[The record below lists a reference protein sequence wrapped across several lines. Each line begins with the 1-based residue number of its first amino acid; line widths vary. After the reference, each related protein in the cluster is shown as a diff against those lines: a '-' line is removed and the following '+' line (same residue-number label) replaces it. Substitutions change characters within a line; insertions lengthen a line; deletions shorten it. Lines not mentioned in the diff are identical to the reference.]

1 MHFEPSDEVTPI
13 SAARAKSKAR
23 VAAKALSAEPV
34 DAAAASGAAT
44 GSEPGSEPGSAA
56 APDRMLA
63 PVTYLPGASPTGS
76 AGTGEAHQVD
86 DSHPVDEYA
95 LVAVAAEAAAAA
107 EAVEREHAEQVLLQ
121 RLRARSLSATEA
133 RTILAGTEIAEH
145 EIDEV
150 IDRFAELGYIDEGRL
165 ADQILHSHHERKGLG
180 RSGVQT
186 EMRRRG
192 LDHDLIL
199 EKLEELPDDEE
210 ERAIELAC
218 KRVQQLGRL
227 DDQTIDRRL
236 TGFLMRKGYASSTV
250 RLAVKAALASRS
262 GSGSG
267 SAGTSRVRFR

>member
-1 MHFEPSDEVTPI
+1 MVHFEPADEVTPI

-23 VAAKALSAEPV
+23 AAAKALSAEP
-34 DAAAASGAAT
+34 AAEDSTAGTPA
-44 GSEPGSEPGSAA
+44 
-56 APDRMLA
+56 LA
-63 PVTYLPGASPTGS
+63 PVTYLRGAAPTGS
-76 AGTGEAHQVD
+76 ATPAPHEAHEE
-86 DSHPVDEYA
+86 DEDA
-95 LVAVAAEAAAAA
+95 PAAASSATAEADAAA
-107 EAVEREHAEQVLLQ
+107 EREHAEQMLLQ

-133 RTILAGTEIAEH
+133 RTVLAGTEIAEH

-150 IDRFAELGYIDEGRL
+150 IDRFAELGYIDEAKL

-180 RSGVQT
+180 RSGVQA

-199 EKLEELPDDEE
+199 DKLEELPDDEA

-227 DDQTIDRRL
+227 DDQTVDRRL
-236 TGFLMRKGYASSTV
+236 TGFLMRKGYASSAV

-262 GSGSG
+262 GSGG
-267 SAGTSRVRFR
+267 ASRVRFR

>member
-1 MHFEPSDEVTPI
+1 MVHFEPADEVTPI

-23 VAAKALSAEPV
+23 AAAKALAIEPAAERPSATP
-34 DAAAASGAAT
+34 AT
-44 GSEPGSEPGSAA
+44 GSDTGSAA
-56 APDRMLA
+56 AGDKALA
-63 PVTYLPGASPTGS
+63 PVTYLRGAAP
-76 AGTGEAHQVD
+76 A
-86 DSHPVDEYA
+86 DSSGCVVPNQVDEYV
-95 LVAVAAEAAAAA
+95 LVAAAAEAA

-121 RLRARSLSATEA
+121 RLRGRSLSASEA
-133 RTILAGTEIAEH
+133 RSVLAGTEIAEH

-150 IDRFAELGYIDEGRL
+150 IDRFAGLGYIDEGKL

-180 RSGVQT
+180 RSGVQA

-199 EKLEELPDDEE
+199 EKLEELPDDEA

-236 TGFLMRKGYASSTV
+236 TGFLMRKGYASSAV
-250 RLAVKAALASRS
+250 RVAVKAALASRS
-262 GSGSG
+262 SSGG
-267 SAGTSRVRFR
+267 ASRVRFR

>member
-1 MHFEPSDEVTPI
+1 MVHFEPADEVTPI

-23 VAAKALSAEPV
+23 AAAKALSAEP
-34 DAAAASGAAT
+34 AAEDFAAGTPA
-44 GSEPGSEPGSAA
+44 
-56 APDRMLA
+56 LA
-63 PVTYLPGASPTGS
+63 PVTYLRGGAPAGSAPAAAPPEAHEADEDAPGAASS
-76 AGTGEAHQVD
+76 AT
-86 DSHPVDEYA
+86 
-95 LVAVAAEAAAAA
+95 AEADAAA
-107 EAVEREHAEQVLLQ
+107 EREHAEQVLLQ

-133 RTILAGTEIAEH
+133 RTVLAGTEIAEH

-150 IDRFAELGYIDEGRL
+150 IDRFAELGYIDEGKL

-180 RSGVQT
+180 RSGVQA

-199 EKLEELPDDEE
+199 EKLEELPDDEA

-227 DDQTIDRRL
+227 DDQTVDRRL
-236 TGFLMRKGYASSTV
+236 TGFLMRKGYASSAV

-262 GSGSG
+262 GSGG
-267 SAGTSRVRFR
+267 ASRVRFR

>member
-1 MHFEPSDEVTPI
+1 MVHFEPADEVTPI

-23 VAAKALSAEPV
+23 AAAKALSAEP
-34 DAAAASGAAT
+34 AAEDFAAGTPA
-44 GSEPGSEPGSAA
+44 
-56 APDRMLA
+56 LA
-63 PVTYLPGASPTGS
+63 PVTYLRGGAPAGSAPNGSAPAGSAPTAAPTEAHEADEDAPGAASS
-76 AGTGEAHQVD
+76 AT
-86 DSHPVDEYA
+86 
-95 LVAVAAEAAAAA
+95 AEADAAA
-107 EAVEREHAEQVLLQ
+107 EREHAEQVLLQ

-180 RSGVQT
+180 RSGVQA

-199 EKLEELPDDEE
+199 EKLEELPDDEA

-227 DDQTIDRRL
+227 DDQTVDRRL
-236 TGFLMRKGYASSTV
+236 TGFLMRKGYASSAV

-262 GSGSG
+262 GSGG
-267 SAGTSRVRFR
+267 ASRVRFR